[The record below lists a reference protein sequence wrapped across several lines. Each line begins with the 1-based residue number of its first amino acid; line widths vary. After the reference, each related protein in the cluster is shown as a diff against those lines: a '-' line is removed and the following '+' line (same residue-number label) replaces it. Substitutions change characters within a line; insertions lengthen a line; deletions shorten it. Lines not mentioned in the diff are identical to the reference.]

1 MVQKQNSTFLIPQY
15 VQSAIL
21 QRQGF
26 AVLGEMNDSWSSFEI
41 EDHFEQFYTAIPLD
55 ADEDYILEKI
65 FSAFED
71 GEIEEM
77 VRYHKIANIVECAKV
92 AGYLTELHD
101 HYIMSVTYPD
111 ALTKK
116 KASYDQ

>member
-1 MVQKQNSTFLIPQY
+1 MVQKQNSTFMIPQY

-26 AVLGEMNDSWSSFEI
+26 AALGEMDDLWSSIEI
-41 EDHFEQFYTAIPLD
+41 EQHFKEFYTVIPLD
-55 ADEDYILEKI
+55 ADEDYILEKVLA
-65 FSAFED
+65 SFED

-77 VRYHKIANIVECAKV
+77 MHQYKIANPFECAKV

-116 KASYDQ
+116 ADYHQ